1 MSPTWQLRGTVIQ
14 QAIEWHQRLDQGEMD
29 ADSQREFR
37 AWMRSPG
44 HAKELARICLIDA
57 LLQRDPLLKRRSPPP
72 LPENV
77 IHFQS
82 YAPPRARVPRPPDAA
97 TANRVVK
104 SSVSERFKKQLA
116 IAACGLI
123 AALVFVFGGR
133 TTNDQPIVTEEGR
146 WDRQLLADGTV
157 VNAGPRTRLRFD
169 FDAGERRVTL
179 EQGEALFDVAKD
191 PARPFI
197 VTTDAGTV
205 QAIGTA
211 FATADIGDEVIVTV
225 ASGKVAVTS
234 AAGVQPM
241 LPVGANQQTVL
252 SRSGASEPVT
262 VNAEREVKWIR
273 NWYEYDG
280 EQVGE
285 IIAQLNRRHGV
296 KVIVD
301 DPQVTRL
308 RMNSLSFKPSEPEQ
322 FVAKINEWYAD
333 YPGKAGSPIRQR
345 GGGIVLHLQRP

>member
-1 MSPTWQLRGTVIQ
+1 MSPTVTR

-37 AWMRSPG
+37 AWMQSPA

-57 LLQRDPLLKRRSPPP
+57 LLQRDPLFKRERLPS

-77 IHFQS
+77 IRFES
-82 YAPPRARVPRPPDAA
+82 YAPPRARIPQPQVAPAVP
-97 TANRVVK
+97 TVK
-104 SSVSERFKKQLA
+104 SAVNSVFNSGFRKKLA

-123 AALVFVFGGR
+123 AGLVAVLGGR
-133 TTNDQPIVTEEGR
+133 ATPNQDIVTQEGR
-146 WDRQLLADGTV
+146 WDKKLLADGSV
-157 VNAGPRTRLRFD
+157 VDAGPRTRLRFD
-169 FDAGERRVTL
+169 FDAGARRVIL
-179 EQGEALFDVAKD
+179 EQGEALFEVAKD

-197 VTTDAGTV
+197 VMTDAGTV
-205 QAIGTA
+205 QAIGTV
-211 FATADIGDEVIVTV
+211 FATADIGDKVIVTV
-225 ASGKVAVTS
+225 AAGKVAVTS
-234 AAGVQPM
+234 AAGLQPM
-241 LPVGANQQTVL
+241 VPVGANQQTVL
-252 SRSGASEPVT
+252 SHTGASEPVT
-262 VNAEREVKWIR
+262 VDAEREVKWIR

-308 RMNSLSFKPSEPEQ
+308 RMSSLSFKPSEPEE
-322 FVAKINEWYAD
+322 FVAKINDWYAD
-333 YPGKAGSPIRQR
+333 YPGKAGHPTSPP
-345 GGGIVLHLQRP
+345 GGGVLHLQRP